1 MTDTANKPESRT
13 RWKTIPIF
21 ISSTFRDMHAERD
34 QLNNKV
40 FPDLEEKLRE
50 RRCRLE
56 PIDLRVG
63 VDPDA
68 TESEREREQRIL
80 KVCLQEIDR
89 SRPFLL
95 VLLGDRYGWVPEEDR
110 IKTATGEA
118 GFETVTVGRS
128 VTSLEIE
135 YGLLRKNDAQRQ
147 RSILLLRNP
156 LPYDRMGEKAAI
168 YSDEFATDLGASE
181 RARHLKALKTKLTTD
196 PLLSPHVHEY
206 TLGWDEKNQRP
217 TGLEAWGE
225 MVAEAL
231 WKQLDAETLAFFR
244 EPGPTWQEQER
255 FALEEFTERLDR
267 SFAGRE
273 ALVNQAVEFALSPV
287 AEGTLQALCI
297 TAESGAGKSAFFSR
311 VYTQLKEQKGPILL
325 AEAGG
330 ISPRAGRLYWTL
342 RRWTG
347 ELAAAM
353 GIKADLPDDLQVP
366 QLEERFAQML
376 AYAADQRR
384 IILVADALNQ
394 FERTDRMAALSWL
407 PDPLPANVRLLATA
421 IPGAESDKLARR
433 KGTRISPL
441 PAFTATEVAAVA
453 NSVYARYHRE
463 PAAEV
468 VAQLAA
474 IQRPDGQPAAGNA
487 LWLTLALELLN
498 LLDADDF
505 AEAESDS
512 EGRPEDKL
520 RRLVLRRCR
529 ALPPAMEQLYGQF
542 LRQVEKAAGTA
553 EARVLAAALAL
564 SRYGWREDDLKV
576 LLSPIAALLFPEQP
590 PVEWD
595 ALRFAT
601 FRRFF
606 RAHMVRRGEF
616 EQFDFAHS
624 SLRAAILHLL
634 QSAWKPS
641 SVSPDPIPALHT
653 AVADCLEGPLYDSP
667 SRPDEMMNQTL
678 GTRNLT
684 RFMRYYAQPTS
695 GSGKLAEF
703 LVEESHASGQELLLF
718 VLSSLTDQKL
728 PQAEQAVV
736 GHKFNFDLHAAL
748 GERDGWALQRPL
760 LEAAAALFGRLV
772 GLEPNSADFAR
783 DLSVSYNKMG
793 DLHLGL
799 GHGEQALEF
808 YQKQLDLA
816 EELHRRNPNSADFA
830 RDLSVSYDRMCDLHR
845 GLGHG
850 EQALEFYE
858 KYLAI
863 AEELHRRNP
872 NSADFARDL
881 SVSYERMGDLML
893 GWRRFEEAKTHYQHS
908 LTIREELALLSP
920 QSADFARDVAVGFWH
935 LGDLSE
941 KSGAPDSQDWWIKTF
956 EKLDHMKQRGIL
968 PASDEQDY
976 QQVRQKAG
984 IEN

>member
-231 WKQLDAETLAFFR
+231 WKQLDAETLAFSR
-244 EPGPTWQEQER
+244 EPDPTWQEQER

-273 ALVNQAVEFALSPV
+273 ALVNEAVAFALSPV
-287 AEGTLQALCI
+287 TEGAEQALCI

-376 AYAADQRR
+376 TYAADQRR

-421 IPGAESDKLARR
+421 IPGAESEKLARR

-453 NSVYARYHRE
+453 SSVYARYHRE

-468 VAQLAA
+468 VAQLASM
-474 IQRPDGQPAAGNA
+474 QRPDGQHAAGNA

-505 AEAESDS
+505 AEAEEDS
-512 EGRPEDKL
+512 EGRPEEKL

-529 ALPPAMEQLYGQF
+529 ALPPSMEELYGLF
-542 LRQVEKAAGTA
+542 LRQVEKAAGTV
-553 EARVLAAALAL
+553 EARALASAIAL

-634 QSAWKPS
+634 QDAWKPS
-641 SVSPDPIPALHT
+641 SACPDPIPALHT
-653 AVADCLEGPLYDSP
+653 AVADCLEGPLYNSP

-678 GTRNLT
+678 GTRDLP
-684 RFMRYYAQPTS
+684 RFSRYYAQPTS

-718 VLSSLTDQKL
+718 VLSSLTDQNL

-748 GERDGWALQRPL
+748 GERDGWALQGPL
-760 LEAAAALFGRLV
+760 LEAAAAFFGRLV
-772 GLEPNSADFAR
+772 
-783 DLSVSYNKMG
+783 
-793 DLHLGL
+793 
-799 GHGEQALEF
+799 AL
-808 YQKQLDLA
+808 D
-816 EELHRRNPNSADFA
+816 
-830 RDLSVSYDRMCDLHR
+830 
-845 GLGHG
+845 
-850 EQALEFYE
+850 
-858 KYLAI
+858 
-863 AEELHRRNP
+863 P

-881 SVSYERMGDLML
+881 SVSYERMGDLHL
-893 GWRRFEEAKTHYQHS
+893 GLGHGEQALEFYEKS
-908 LTIREELALLSP
+908 LDLREELHRRNP
-920 QSADFARDVAVGFWH
+920 NSADFARDLWVSYWRMAQI
-935 LGDLSE
+935 E
-941 KSGAPDSQDWWIKTF
+941 EQSGSGQATDWWRKAF
-956 EKLDHMKQRGIL
+956 DKLAEMKRRGALL
-968 PASDEQDY
+968 PPDEPFLEAARAKLGQSPGARGGSSTGSGPRASTRGETSIPHPSADGARSAQLNIAY
-976 QQVRQKAG
+976 QKALKAWQALPWLKRMRMPKPTPPSG
-984 IEN
+984 I